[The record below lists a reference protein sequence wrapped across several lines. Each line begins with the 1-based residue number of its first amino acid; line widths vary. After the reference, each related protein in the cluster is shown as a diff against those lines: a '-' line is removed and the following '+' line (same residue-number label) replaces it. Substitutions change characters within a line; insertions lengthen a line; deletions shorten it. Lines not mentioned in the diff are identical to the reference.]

1 MVTTGPSQSTDQEPI
16 SFEAPNRYQQGYCL
30 QQHTTINQST
40 ISSYRNMDISVNQY
54 LQKAT
59 DQLFTKPSERS
70 DLYME
75 ESQTRRFT
83 RPQNSRVEDLGST
96 QRRNGPIIRSNSRD
110 NLTDLEVTEN
120 FVRSLK
126 RKNMKAKPR
135 TAARPRQLL
144 NESFRDKPSV
154 ARETAA
160 KKQIRVIW

>member
-16 SFEAPNRYQQGYCL
+16 SFEARNRYQQGYCL

-110 NLTDLEVTEN
+110 NQTDLEVAEN

-126 RKNMKAKPR
+126 RKKHKSQ
-135 TAARPRQLL
+135 TADGCASPPALERKFPGQTFSGAR
-144 NESFRDKPSV
+144 
-154 ARETAA
+154 
-160 KKQIRVIW
+160 IRG